1 MNGQSF
7 SLTARAASFRNAFR
21 GLATLLRT
29 QPNIRIHAVATAVVL
44 LAGMACRLSR
54 ADWLWVVAAICAVWV
69 AESFNTA
76 IEFLADAV
84 SLEHH
89 PLIGKAKDAAAAA
102 VLVTAIGAAVI
113 GVLVFGP
120 ILRSRL
126 F

>member
-1 MNGQSF
+1 MNAQSF
-7 SLTARAASFRNAFR
+7 SLTARAASFRNAFSR
-21 GLATLLRT
+21 PGHALRT
-29 QPNIRIHAVATAVVL
+29 QPNIRIHAVATAVYFSGD
-44 LAGMACRLSR
+44 GMPVYR